1 MVSHPLVLFMFRET
15 ITENIVKVDK
25 SNKQLEANSLEG
37 KIKSATAEDASL
49 LNERIAKRD
58 CAIQLLQAEKYPTQT
73 QSYEV
78 WNATR
83 TMICGTASGKAG
95 CDMSE
100 NGGCASIKK
109 DIIKYDEQIKDNKKR
124 ISDSSPVTNL
134 YLNKAKDEINTPP
147 ANDYLK
153 KSQALGRLKDGYII
167 NGEKY
172 EGDIHIWWTYYII
185 MCFIIILDV
194 LIVIIKAT
202 TPIGTYEDTKDIL
215 EDIHKDLLKIKGEER
230 KVYARIMS
238 ASSTLIANDQKAKA
252 ECESIYN
259 TMLDFVKDMGD
270 SHAEFDEHCKQ
281 LRKRAGIFNFKEKKR
296 IDDHILELKDIYL
309 KACTKATDKFNQ
321 HINSL

>member
-1 MVSHPLVLFMFRET
+1 MVLFGFFIVLAVDRHLVATLHKSRHTTSTKFYASLFCRFILAIFTGVMVSHPLVLFMFRET

-109 DIIKYDEQIKDNKKR
+109 DIIK
-124 ISDSSPVTNL
+124 
-134 YLNKAKDEINTPP
+134 
-147 ANDYLK
+147 
-153 KSQALGRLKDGYII
+153 
-167 NGEKY
+167 
-172 EGDIHIWWTYYII
+172 
-185 MCFIIILDV
+185 
-194 LIVIIKAT
+194 
-202 TPIGTYEDTKDIL
+202 
-215 EDIHKDLLKIKGEER
+215 
-230 KVYARIMS
+230 
-238 ASSTLIANDQKAKA
+238 
-252 ECESIYN
+252 
-259 TMLDFVKDMGD
+259 
-270 SHAEFDEHCKQ
+270 
-281 LRKRAGIFNFKEKKR
+281 
-296 IDDHILELKDIYL
+296 
-309 KACTKATDKFNQ
+309 
-321 HINSL
+321 